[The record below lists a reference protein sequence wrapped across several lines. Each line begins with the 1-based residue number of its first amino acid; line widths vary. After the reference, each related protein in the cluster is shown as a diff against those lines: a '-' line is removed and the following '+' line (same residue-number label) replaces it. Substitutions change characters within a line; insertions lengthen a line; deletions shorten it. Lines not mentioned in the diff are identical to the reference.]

1 MHKKR
6 QAFTYKHRPVDY
18 FVVPLKGALPVQR
31 NGGGHGRRSGGHG
44 RCCRGDGGRLS
55 GVLFLQKLLALRLE
69 VADGLF
75 QRRLGRFY
83 SLILSKPEHTSS
95 CGRWG

>member
-1 MHKKR
+1 MHKKGR
-6 QAFTYKHRPVDY
+6 RSRTNTCPVDY
-18 FVVPLKGALPVQR
+18 FVVPLTEALPVQR
-31 NGGGHGRRSGGHG
+31 NGGGHGRGSGGHG

-55 GVLFLQKLLALRLE
+55 GVLFLQKLLDLRLE